1 MKYFHTYLL
10 ALAKL
15 ALISFLLF
23 VPIQSYGKDVSFQWT
38 ANPEPLTGYKLHYK
52 AGASSTLPFE
62 GTGLSNNLGLVEDS
76 PILIDKATTYT
87 VTGLLPDETYH
98 FALTAYNDTGESG
111 YSAIVTVFPDSPD
124 SPQLIPT
131 ILNIMMVQ

>member
-1 MKYFHTYLL
+1 MKYLHTYLL
-10 ALAKL
+10 GLAKL

-23 VPIQSYGKDVSFQWT
+23 VPVQSYGKDVSFQWT

-62 GTGLSNNLGLVEDS
+62 GTGLSNNLGLIEDS
-76 PILIDKATTYT
+76 PILIDKVTTYT

-98 FALTAYNDTGESG
+98 FALTAYNDTGDSG
-111 YSAIVTVFPDSPD
+111 YSAIVTVLPD
-124 SPQLIPT
+124 SPQLSPT
-131 ILNIMMVQ
+131 ILNIMIVQ

>member
-38 ANPEPLTGYKLHYK
+38 ANPEPLTGYKLHYV
-52 AGASSTLPFE
+52 AGAISTQPFK
-62 GTGLSNNLGLVEDS
+62 GNGLSNNFRPLDLSEKGVA
-76 PILIDKATTYT
+76 P
-87 VTGLLPDETYH
+87 
-98 FALTAYNDTGESG
+98 N
-111 YSAIVTVFPDSPD
+111 
-124 SPQLIPT
+124 
-131 ILNIMMVQ
+131 